1 MRDMVNYILEISKE
15 SCRLVK
21 QKFASLFEAI
31 DKRLEKKEKESR
43 FDQEDG
49 DDEGEDLL
57 DKDGEEKE
65 IESET
70 EEDRAFLDD
79 EVKDEKVLRF
89 IVL

>member
-79 EVKDEKVLRF
+79 EVEDEKVLRF

>member
-1 MRDMVNYILEISKE
+1 MVNYILEISKE

>member
-1 MRDMVNYILEISKE
+1 MVNYILEISKE

-79 EVKDEKVLRF
+79 EVEDEKVLRF

>member
-1 MRDMVNYILEISKE
+1 MVNYIFEISKE

-21 QKFASLFEAI
+21 QKFAFLFEAI

-79 EVKDEKVLRF
+79 EVEDEKVLRF

>member
-1 MRDMVNYILEISKE
+1 MVNYIFEISKE

-79 EVKDEKVLRF
+79 EVEDEKVLRF